1 MERLSPFLCSFLCII
16 LPCDF
21 VGTSARI
28 LSKMVD
34 AYWLAHKPQILEK
47 EKKFSRLVK
56 STFFKGKF
64 TTVLAS
70 FLTCRTP
77 LSLFSLSLCLF
88 PYLSS
93 FHLPSFFLSFFFSFF
108 FLFPFKDCNSLF
120 DFSDMG
126 FLEFG
131 ALNLGDH
138 CMTWLCKYIGQ
149 TTQSSRGILNFL
161 TTSNFPTFHP
171 LGSNK

>member
-1 MERLSPFLCSFLCII
+1 MLIGWHTSLRYWRRKKSFLDLLSQLSLKENLQQCWQVS
-16 LPCDF
+16 LP
-21 VGTSARI
+21 V
-28 LSKMVD
+28 
-34 AYWLAHKPQILEK
+34 E
-47 EKKFSRLVK
+47 
-56 STFFKGKF
+56 
-64 TTVLAS
+64 
-70 FLTCRTP
+70 P
-77 LSLFSLSLCLF
+77 LSLFSLSLSVCLF